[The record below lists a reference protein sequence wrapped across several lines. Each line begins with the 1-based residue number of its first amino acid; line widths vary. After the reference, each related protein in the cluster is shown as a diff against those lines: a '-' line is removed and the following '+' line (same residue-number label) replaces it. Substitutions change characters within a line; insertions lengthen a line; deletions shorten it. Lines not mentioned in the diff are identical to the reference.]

1 MDTDQ
6 RHGGRFAGRPSRIKI
21 RRECVNQLLVSGEV
35 WPVLQ
40 GVPDLNAM
48 QWGGWIRRRF
58 LRPLNRINTTGRV

>member
-1 MDTDQ
+1 M
-6 RHGGRFAGRPSRIKI
+6 
-21 RRECVNQLLVSGEV
+21 NQLLVSGEV